1 MQTYHIKIDRTGREI
16 DPHGTTAFPVAVYTT
31 QIRKNLLGF
40 IDWHW
45 HQELQFC
52 RVTCGEVE
60 FQVESRTFYLREGEG
75 IFIAPGLLHRARN
88 VPGTD
93 SSYIC
98 LNYHPRLMQH
108 ADESLIDRK
117 YIDPY
122 LNSAAGF
129 CVLSPKISWQ
139 QEILQ
144 QIIPLRNAFE
154 TEQPD
159 YFSIYLQILHIW
171 HLLYCHYL
179 AALPTGKQMPQND
192 TVHRIVAYIGRH
204 YAEPIRLDELAS
216 SVDLA
221 ESTCCRLFKKN
232 MGCTIFE
239 YINNVRLLQSE
250 RLLLETELSVT
261 EIAMQC
267 GFGSA
272 SYYNRNFKAKT
283 RLSPRAYRQKFAE

>member
-1 MQTYHIKIDRTGREI
+1 MQTYHIKIDQTGREI

-60 FQVESRTFYLREGEG
+60 FQVESRTFCLREGEG
-75 IFIAPGLLHRARN
+75 IFIAPGLLHRAKN

-108 ADESLIDRK
+108 ADESLIDRN

-122 LNSAAGF
+122 LSSAAGF
-129 CVLSPKISWQ
+129 CVLSPEVPWQ

-154 TEQPD
+154 MEQPD
-159 YFSIYLQILHIW
+159 YFAIYLQILHIW
-171 HLLYCHYL
+171 HLLYCNYL
-179 AALPTGKQMPQND
+179 VALPTGRQTPHND
-192 TVHRIVAYIGRH
+192 TVHRMVTYIGRH
-204 YAEPIRLDELAS
+204 YADAIRLDELAA

-272 SYYNRNFKAKT
+272 SYYNRNFKVKT
-283 RLSPRAYRQKFAE
+283 GLSPRAYRQKFAE

>member
-1 MQTYHIKIDRTGREI
+1 MECCAFFVRE
-16 DPHGTTAFPVAVYTT
+16 V
-31 QIRKNLLGF
+31 
-40 IDWHW
+40 
-45 HQELQFC
+45 
-52 RVTCGEVE
+52 
-60 FQVESRTFYLREGEG
+60 EG
-75 IFIAPGLLHRARN
+75 IFIVPGLLHRARN

-171 HLLYCHYL
+171 HLLYCPYL
-179 AALPTGKQMPQND
+179 AVLPPAQQMPQTD
-192 TVHRIVAYIGRH
+192 TVHRIVAYISRH

-250 RLLLETELSVT
+250 RLL
-261 EIAMQC
+261 
-267 GFGSA
+267 
-272 SYYNRNFKAKT
+272 R
-283 RLSPRAYRQKFAE
+283 